1 MPAERE
7 AEAAAANVLLSGG
20 LGFALGWHFGWNIVM
35 GNVLGRSTSGIP
47 VSATV
52 IVTVP
57 HPALEALHGGA
68 NGPEGGPLAP
78 LAYLLGLALL
88 AALYG
93 LDRWREG
100 ELCDPAFE
108 ALHAAFKG

>member
-1 MPAERE
+1 
-7 AEAAAANVLLSGG
+7 
-20 LGFALGWHFGWNIVM
+20 M
-35 GNVLGRSTSGIP
+35 GNVLGRSTSGS

-57 HPALEALHGGA
+57 HPALEALRRRQWAGGR
-68 NGPEGGPLAP
+68 LAP

-88 AALYG
+88 AALYR

>member
-1 MPAERE
+1 
-7 AEAAAANVLLSGG
+7 
-20 LGFALGWHFGWNIVM
+20 
-35 GNVLGRSTSGIP
+35 
-47 VSATV
+47 
-52 IVTVP
+52 
-57 HPALEALHGGA
+57 
-68 NGPEGGPLAP
+68 LAP